1 MPTYMSDPNGSSQQ
15 NVFATHSAKSKADFT
30 ATSFILSSNI
40 SSDTGQIESLPSC
53 RCQASVIVAA
63 VTG

>member
-15 NVFATHSAKSKADFT
+15 NVFATQCKKQGWLYGYK
-30 ATSFILSSNI
+30 FIFSSNI